1 MSVRTRIIM
10 NAIEDGWSVTKIN
23 NTYTFS
29 KRHHNLKEYFDPL
42 FLGQF
47 LRNYCK

>member
-1 MSVRTRIIM
+1 MSARAKIIM

-29 KRHHNLKEYFDPL
+29 KKHYNLKEYLDPY
-42 FLGQF
+42 FLGRF
-47 LRNYCK
+47 LQIYCK